1 MTLASPVRNR
11 HSRPLPHS
19 PVTIPFPS
27 RRKASEEKMKRLC
40 PALTFLFLASA
51 FFVPSPSAA
60 QSLPPATAA
69 QIDKIFA
76 KWDKRDSPGCA
87 LGVYK
92 DGQILYKRGYGMANL
107 NDDVPIT
114 PATVFHVASMSKQ
127 FAAAS
132 ILLLAQQGKLSL
144 DDDVRKYI
152 PELPDFGQ
160 RITIGHLIHHTSG
173 LRDQWAL
180 LDLAGWRYS
189 LDLITDDDVMSVITR
204 QKDLNFKPGD
214 KHVYCNTGYTLLG
227 IIVKRVTGLSLRE
240 FTTKNIFEP
249 LGMTHTHFRDDHAEI
264 IKHNALGYE
273 QAAPDKPFRI
283 SITNFDTTGATSL
296 HTTVEDLQLW
306 DENFYH
312 PRVGGPAFLQQMLER
327 GKLNNG
333 ETLDYASGLVW
344 GKYKG
349 LTTIDHGG
357 ADAGYRSDL
366 TRFPD
371 QHFSTAVLCNSADT
385 NPTTLVR
392 QVADILLAKDLKSSE
407 PAGQPSAGGAS
418 TKAPA
423 ITLTASQMNA
433 LSGLYWNRDS
443 DDFTR
448 IASHDGQLQVDTG
461 DNDPLTLK
469 SFEEGHFHVANRP
482 WGGMVDFHFLPASSA
497 HPRRLEQSFS
507 GRKPDSFEAVEAFI
521 PGAADLPQ
529 YAGAYV
535 SEEIDP
541 VYRIV
546 LENGSLKLSRLKH
559 KTETLRP
566 AIRDVFTGDIGTV
579 RFTRDSNQHISGFI
593 LNAGRIRN
601 FRFSRKPD

>member
-1 MTLASPVRNR
+1 
-11 HSRPLPHS
+11 
-19 PVTIPFPS
+19 
-27 RRKASEEKMKRLC
+27 MKRLRLVL
-40 PALTFLFLASA
+40 PLLL
-51 FFVPSPSAA
+51 VLVLPSPSAA
-60 QSLPPATAA
+60 QSLSPAEAA
-69 QIDKIFA
+69 QVDKVFE
-76 KWDKRDSPGCA
+76 KWNKPNSPGCS

-92 DGQILYKRGYGMANL
+92 DGRMLYKRGYGMADL
-107 NDDVPIT
+107 NESVPIT

-132 ILLLAQQGKLSL
+132 MVLLAQQGKLSL

-152 PELPDFGQ
+152 PELPGFGQ
-160 RITIGHLIHHTSG
+160 RITIQHLIHHTSG

-180 LDLAGWRYS
+180 LELAGWRYS

-204 QKDLNFKPGD
+204 QKDLNFQPGD

-227 IIVKRVTGLSLRE
+227 LIVKRVTGLSLRE

-264 IKHNALGYE
+264 IPHNAIGYE
-273 QAAPDKPFRI
+273 QEKPEKPFRI

-296 HTTVEDLQLW
+296 HTTVEDLLLW

-312 PRVGGPAFLQQMLER
+312 PRVGGPSFLQQMLER

-371 QHFSTAVLCNSADT
+371 QHFSASVLCNSAET
-385 NPTTLVR
+385 NPSSLVR
-392 QVADILLAKDLKSSE
+392 QVADVLLAKDFKSPESGLT
-407 PAGQPSAGGAS
+407 AAKAKDSA
-418 TKAPA
+418 KAPVP
-423 ITLTASQMNA
+423 TLTPSQMEA
-433 LSGLYWNRDS
+433 LAGLYWDRDA
-443 DDFTR
+443 DDYVR
-448 IASHDGQLQVDTG
+448 IVSLKGQLQIDTAG
-461 DNDPLTLK
+461 DDPLTLK
-469 SFEEGHFHVANRP
+469 PFDEGHFHIADRP
-482 WGGMVDFHFLPASSA
+482 WGDMVDIHFLPASSGQ
-497 HPRRLEQSFS
+497 PRRIEQSF
-507 GRKPDSFEAVEAFI
+507 GGGKPSAFEAVDAFT

-559 KTETLRP
+559 KTQGLRP
-566 AIRDVFTGDIGTV
+566 AVRDVFTGDIGTV
-579 RFTRDSNQHISGFI
+579 RFTRDANQRISGFI
-593 LNAGRIRN
+593 LDAGRIRN